1 MMNSSHSPLT
11 LEETIKFPLPGM
23 NAPGML
29 RFSPDGRAITYLY
42 SPDSSLTRQLYA
54 YDLETGTARLLITPP
69 DGGATD
75 DNIPLAEA
83 LRRERLR
90 QREFGVTSYAWAGDG
105 RTLLIPLRGSL
116 YVKDMP
122 DGELRLLVEG
132 SKSPILDPQF
142 SPDGQWAAYARD
154 GEIYI
159 APVSGGEPR
168 QITFGARETGKT
180 HGLAEYIAQEELAR
194 RRGYWWSPDG
204 RFIAFTE
211 VDERHIPVYP
221 IVHQGKEGSGRP
233 FVEEHRYPFAGEA
246 NAIVRL
252 AVISIDGG
260 EPVWL
265 DLGDNTDVYLA
276 RVNWLP
282 DGRLAAQI
290 LNRAQDQLD
299 LLRFDPQTGEKTLL
313 LRETS
318 EVWINLHKMFR
329 PLKDGRFLWAS
340 ERSGFMHLYLH
351 DEAGKLVRPL
361 TQGDWLVEEIV
372 SVDEKAGIVYFTA
385 THPDPRE
392 RHLYAVS
399 LDGGEIRP
407 LTPEP
412 GLHAIVANR
421 QKTQFLDVWH
431 NLNRPPTVTLRSLA
445 DGAVRQTI
453 FAENDPRVAELN
465 LPPPELVSLANRDGV
480 TLYGAVY
487 RPPASFGDGPH
498 PAIVS
503 VYGGPHAQRVTNS
516 WALTVDMRA
525 QYLAQ
530 QGFLVFKLDNRG
542 SARRGLAFEAAIKHQ
557 MGAVEVQD
565 QVDGVRWLAA
575 QGWIDPERVGIYGWS
590 YGGYMALLCL
600 MQAGD
605 VFSAAVAGAPV
616 TFWEG
621 YDTGY
626 TERYMGRPQAN
637 PAGYERSSVM
647 AHVDKMAGKLL
658 LVHGLIDENVH
669 FRHTARLVNALIA
682 ANKEYELLLFPDARH
697 MPRKPADRLYLE
709 ERVGRFF
716 QAHLMKVQKL
726 NR

>member
-1 MMNSSHSPLT
+1 MNSSHNPLT

-23 NAPGML
+23 NVPGML
-29 RFSPDGRAITYLY
+29 RFSPDGRTITYLY

-69 DGGATD
+69 DGGTTD
-75 DNIPLAEA
+75 DNVPLAEA

-90 QREFGVTSYAWAGDG
+90 QREFGITSYAWSGDG

-116 YVKDMP
+116 YLKDMP

-132 SKSPILDPQF
+132 GESPILDPQF
-142 SPDGQWAAYARD
+142 SPDGQWVAYARD
-154 GEIYI
+154 GEIYV
-159 APVSGGEPR
+159 APVSGGAPR
-168 QITFGARETGKT
+168 QMTFGARETGKT
-180 HGLAEYIAQEELAR
+180 HGLAEYIAQEEMDR
-194 RRGYWWSPDG
+194 RCGYWWSPDG

-221 IVHQGKEGSGRP
+221 IVHQGKEGAGRP

-252 AVISIDGG
+252 AVVSIDGG

-265 DLGDNTDVYLA
+265 DLGENTDVYLA

-282 DGRLAAQI
+282 DGRLAAQL
-290 LNRAQDQLD
+290 LNREQNQLD
-299 LLRFDPQTGEKTLL
+299 LLRFDLQTGEKTLL

-340 ERSGFMHLYLH
+340 ECSGFMHLYLH
-351 DEAGKLVRPL
+351 DEAGELVRPL
-361 TQGDWLVEEIV
+361 TRGDWLVEEIV

-431 NLNRPPTVTLRSLA
+431 NLNRPPAVTLRSLA

-516 WALTVDMRA
+516 WTLTVDMRA

-557 MGAVEVQD
+557 MGTVEVQD

-605 VFSAAVAGAPV
+605 VFGAAVAGAPV

-637 PAGYERSSVM
+637 PARYERSSVM

-658 LVHGLIDENVH
+658 LIHGLIDENVH

-709 ERVGRFF
+709 EHVGRFF